1 MFHHTSTPVRLLAVA
16 GLTCAL
22 APLGASAADASTANP
37 SLTLA
42 SRACDFDPQYL
53 PRTPDAVEGW
63 YASCRARHWDQLRG
77 VTADGWATW

>member
-16 GLTCAL
+16 GLACAF
-22 APLGASAADASTANP
+22 APFGASVADASTAKP
-37 SLTLA
+37 GLTLS

-63 YASCRARHWDQLRG
+63 YVSCLAQHWHQVRW
-77 VTADGWATW
+77 VTAEGWATW